1 MRGPTLTGEGPGQ
14 GPTLPGEPRP
24 PGQGLWWRL
33 AQAQDVALAA
43 EELARADA
51 PHGQDRVPV
60 GAPPP
65 RRMVRRA
72 RPVRMTAAALA
83 GVAVAAAALFLLIPR
98 RPTDRLRVQVGSAVE
113 TMAAVPSLVADA
125 RADLPLRFSD
135 GSAVVFRAGSAGRLE
150 SLTASGSE
158 LVLEHGTLTAHVV
171 HASTTAWVVHAGP
184 YRVRVTGTR
193 FAVSWRAGRLDL
205 SLFEG
210 SVIVDGSVLGVGV
223 PLTAGRR
230 LTVASGVVRI
240 EPFQPEGPVPRV
252 AERAARGDE
261 GAPEGDGEVGRA
273 GSAAG
278 VAGRATDEAPP
289 AGSGSAQD
297 RGPDEIATPSARSTD
312 RGGRAPRGVATAG
325 EGARGDERAPR
336 GAASPS
342 AATAGGGS
350 AALALA
356 DRPRT
361 SDALA
366 RLAGEADSQN
376 DLMTDEPASAARAAE
391 DGAPSR
397 RRATHSPRPG
407 ARAAHG
413 TNESWLA
420 LAEDRHYPEALAA
433 ARRLGWSNLCRHLDA
448 HRLLTLAD
456 VARYS
461 GARLPA
467 RRAFE
472 SLARRFPHDRLAA
485 DAIFGLGRMAFEA
498 GHPAEAARWFR
509 RYGADW
515 PNGPLADE
523 AAGRLVESAIRL
535 QDAEAARAAA
545 HAYLARAPHGPQA
558 SLARGVLADSPD
570 DAP

>member
-1 MRGPTLTGEGPGQ
+1 
-14 GPTLPGEPRP
+14 
-24 PGQGLWWRL
+24 
-33 AQAQDVALAA
+33 
-43 EELARADA
+43 
-51 PHGQDRVPV
+51 
-60 GAPPP
+60 
-65 RRMVRRA
+65 
-72 RPVRMTAAALA
+72 MTAAAA
-83 GVAVAAAALFLLIPR
+83 AVAVAAAALFLLIPR
-98 RPTDRLRVQVGSAVE
+98 RPAGRLRVQVGSAAE

-171 HASTTAWVVHAGP
+171 HAATTAWVVHAGP

-230 LTVASGVVRI
+230 LTVASGIVRI
-240 EPFQPEGPVPRV
+240 EPFQAEGPPLRT
-252 AERAARGDE
+252 AQQTARGD
-261 GAPEGDGEVGRA
+261 GAPEGAGEVDRA
-273 GSAAG
+273 GRSTGSGERAVGGAAP
-278 VAGRATDEAPP
+278 AGDEA
-289 AGSGSAQD
+289 
-297 RGPDEIATPSARSTD
+297 RSD
-312 RGGRAPRGVATAG
+312 GRAPRL
-325 EGARGDERAPR
+325 AP
-336 GAASPS
+336 
-342 AATAGGGS
+342 T
-350 AALALA
+350 LALA
-356 DRPRT
+356 DGPRA
-361 SDALA
+361 SDTLA
-366 RLAGEADSQN
+366 QFAGQSVPGAQE
-376 DLMTDEPASAARAAE
+376 DLMTDEPAAAAGAAEGTTAPTRRRHTRAARA
-391 DGAPSR
+391 GVG
-397 RRATHSPRPG
+397 G
-407 ARAAHG
+407 ARSADEG
-413 TNESWLA
+413 WLA

-461 GARLPA
+461 GARAPA

-472 SLARRFPHDRLAA
+472 ALARRFPHDRLAG
-485 DAIFGLGRMAFEA
+485 DAVFSLGRMAFEA
-498 GHPAEAARWFR
+498 GHAAEAARWFR

-558 SLARGVLADSPD
+558 SLARGVLADSPNG
-570 DAP
+570 AP

>member
-1 MRGPTLTGEGPGQ
+1 MRGPTVMGRGPG
-14 GPTLPGEPRP
+14 PAMPGDPRP
-24 PGQGLWWRL
+24 PGEALWRRL
-33 AQAQDVALAA
+33 AEAQNVALAT
-43 EELARADA
+43 EELARLDA
-51 PHGQDRVPV
+51 PVAERDRAAV
-60 GAPPP
+60 GAPSAE
-65 RRMVRRA
+65 RVARRA
-72 RPVRMTAAALA
+72 RPLRMTAAVAA
-83 GVAVAAAALFLLIPR
+83 VAVAAAALFLLIPR
-98 RPTDRLRVQVGSAVE
+98 RPPGRLRVQVGSAAE

-171 HASTTAWVVHAGP
+171 HASATAWVVHAGP
-184 YRVRVTGTR
+184 YRVRITGTR

-210 SVIVDGSVLGVGV
+210 SVIVDGSILGVGV

-240 EPFQPEGPVPRV
+240 EPFQAEGGPLPRV
-252 AERAARGDE
+252 AQRAARGD
-261 GAPEGDGEVGRA
+261 GAPEGADQA
-273 GSAAG
+273 DLASG
-278 VAGRATDEAPP
+278 VADRRSNEAQ
-289 AGSGSAQD
+289 AVGSGPAEG
-297 RGPDEIATPSARSTD
+297 RGSDGMATPSARSTD
-312 RGGRAPRGVATAG
+312 SG
-325 EGARGDERAPR
+325 ERAPGGVAPSGDEARSDGR
-336 GAASPS
+336 GSHPAPAR
-342 AATAGGGS
+342 AGGMPTGS
-350 AALALA
+350 TAIALA
-356 DRPRT
+356 DGPRG

-366 RLAGEADSQN
+366 RFAGQGVAGSQE
-376 DLMTDEPASAARAAE
+376 DLMMDEPTASARAAE
-391 DGAPSR
+391 DAATPTR
-397 RRATHSPRPG
+397 RRHTRAPRSGAGG
-407 ARAAHG
+407 ARSG
-413 TNESWLA
+413 EESWLA

-433 ARRLGWSNLCRHLDA
+433 ARRLGWSNLCRRLDA

-461 GARLPA
+461 GARAPA

-472 SLARRFPHDRLAA
+472 SLARRFPHDRLAG
-485 DAIFGLGRMAFEA
+485 DAVFSLGRMAFEA
-498 GHPAEAARWFR
+498 GHAAEAARWFK

-535 QDAEAARAAA
+535 QDAEAAHAAA

-570 DAP
+570 GAP